1 MGLGPFQLY
10 GRVPRAKLKTNIEL
24 ERAPKCMVFIGI
36 CVLGSG
42 ISNLVYT
49 RWALLA

>member
-10 GRVPRAKLKTNIEL
+10 GRVPRAKLKTYIEL
-24 ERAPKCMVFIGI
+24 ERALKRTAFIEI

-42 ISNLVYT
+42 ISNLDN
-49 RWALLA
+49 LSGLA